1 MKLFKLMV
9 TSFLVD
15 ELENIVR
22 YTAQGKNSCVKIQS
36 EETVKALSDEILKLL
51 RDEMGKRRLLCKG
64 FRLDAV
70 PGYGYVRG
78 FARYSEAGKEY
89 ELSALAFCNK
99 KIPVK

>member
-1 MKLFKLMV
+1 
-9 TSFLVD
+9 
-15 ELENIVR
+15 
-22 YTAQGKNSCVKIQS
+22 
-36 EETVKALSDEILKLL
+36 
-51 RDEMGKRRLLCKG
+51 
-64 FRLDAV
+64 V